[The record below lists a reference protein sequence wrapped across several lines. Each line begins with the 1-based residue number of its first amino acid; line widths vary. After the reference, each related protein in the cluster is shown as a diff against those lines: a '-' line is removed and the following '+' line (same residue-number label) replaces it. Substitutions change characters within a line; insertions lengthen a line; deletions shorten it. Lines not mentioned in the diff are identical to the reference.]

1 MPAKPPAST
10 STAGRKQGTLKK
22 PRRRLN
28 VRRGPSAPRI
38 AARMNSGTRRTNLAG
53 GRGGWEEAEL
63 EPTRARGRVLCCRKA
78 GRAFG
83 VTGLAPCSRES
94 FLRRPGW
101 EEFRSVL
108 ACLRDSCP
116 TAKTVVVRT
125 SWLPENILGECARRR
140 KSFVIRLNNR
150 LDEQAAIE
158 TLLHEWAH
166 AMSWSYSLDHLA
178 NQPDV
183 DPREFEHASHDEAW
197 GCAYSRVWRAYQ
209 DRLCHP
215 EPAATN

>member
-10 STAGRKQGTLKK
+10 STTGRKQGELKK
-22 PRRRLN
+22 PRSSLDN
-28 VRRGPSAPRI
+28 RRGSSAPRI
-38 AARMNSGTRRTNLAG
+38 AARMNTNARGKNLAG
-53 GRGGWEEAEL
+53 GRGGWDGTEL
-63 EPTRARGRVLCCRKA
+63 ERTRARGQLLCCRKA

-83 VTGLAPCSRES
+83 VTGLDPGSHES

-101 EEFRSVL
+101 DEFRSVL
-108 ACLRDSCP
+108 AYLRDSCP

-125 SWLPENILGECARRR
+125 SWLPENILGECARR
-140 KSFVIRLNNR
+140 KTSFVIRLNNK

-183 DPREFEHASHDEAW
+183 DPREFERASHDEAW
-197 GCAYSRVWRAYQ
+197 GCAYSRVWRAY
-209 DRLCHP
+209 L
-215 EPAATN
+215 TLL